1 MFPKKQPLPRHARA
15 VHRARLARI
24 AAAGALA
31 VLPACG
37 TGDKE
42 VFDQRPAQTAVGT
55 DTLDSLVDSVP
66 VTTLLSETSPVVP
79 AGVQMVVSFT
89 YSAGADDV
97 GRPIRNPYI
106 AVWVEDSRGN
116 LVQTISAWYQQTPR
130 GLRYLN
136 HLRSWYTQYT
146 ESGAEPTIS
155 GATRGPGTYT
165 VAWDGTGLAGKPV
178 AQGDYVLF
186 VEAAREQGPY
196 SFTSTPVTLGTSGF
210 GGTLPAD
217 GELSALTVEITV

>member
-1 MFPKKQPLPRHARA
+1 M
-15 VHRARLARI
+15 
-24 AAAGALA
+24 
-31 VLPACG
+31 LPACG

>member
-1 MFPKKQPLPRHARA
+1 M
-15 VHRARLARI
+15 
-24 AAAGALA
+24 
-31 VLPACG
+31 LPACG

-42 VFDQRPAQTAVGT
+42 VFDQRRAQTAVGA

-66 VTTLLSETSPVVP
+66 VTTLLSETGPVVP
-79 AGVQMVVSFT
+79 ARTQMVVGFT
-89 YSAGADDV
+89 YSASTDDV

-106 AVWVEDSRGN
+106 AVWVEDSRGS
-116 LVQTISAWYQQTPR
+116 LVQTISAWYQQTSK

-146 ESGAEPTIS
+146 ESGVEPTTS
-155 GATRGPGTYT
+155 GATRGPGTYA
-165 VAWDGTGLAGKPV
+165 VAWDGTGLDGKPV

-196 SFTSTPVTLGTSGF
+196 SFTSIPITFGTSGF
-210 GGTLPAD
+210 GVTLAAD
-217 GELSALTVEITV
+217 GELSALTAEITV